1 METKDISNFSYSYPE
16 SQFPISKEELSTY
29 IEFVLKNIHS
39 EKTRAIIA
47 LIEESVKKNIPW
59 FEIDKSN
66 HSDDPAYK
74 HYVLRH
80 KDKVKFNASFG
91 FADSTEVYLSVE
103 NCTSRLSTIKY
114 IFAAYLMNSLGIL
127 AMKVLHTKDDER
139 ILDYDIGIDRFTY
152 DYFMEEINEGTGMVL
167 LSKTVNRLADQI
179 LASVFQ
185 TKLDYHLNLYKC
197 FRIGPDPSITNELRF
212 SVSIPSKVKDQI
224 GFREAYKKEVI
235 IESAFQIFRGNIWVN
250 HLVKK
255 IREKCSDINSM
266 SFFLNDLIDLTWIC
280 IKPIMMCMKSGVTK
294 KGNIRRNAKVEQEFN
309 IIRKEFGYKPLIK
322 RLAIGALSD
331 VLNRPNKEF
340 VFPQYFDYLNQ
351 NQ

>member
-29 IEFVLKNIHS
+29 IEFVLRHVHS
-39 EKTRAIIA
+39 ERTRAIIA
-47 LIEESVKKNIPW
+47 LIEESAKKNIPW
-59 FEIDKSN
+59 FEINKSN
-66 HSDDPAYK
+66 HSDDPEYK
-74 HYVLRH
+74 HYILKH
-80 KDKVKFNASFG
+80 KDKARFNGIFG
-91 FADSTEVYLSVE
+91 FADSTEAYFSVE

-127 AMKVLHTKDDER
+127 AMKALQINDDER
-139 ILDYDIGIDRFTY
+139 IIGYDINIDRFTY
-152 DYFMEEINEGTGMVL
+152 DYFMEEINESTGMVL
-167 LSKTVNRLADQI
+167 LSKTINHLADDI
-179 LASVFQ
+179 LNEVFK

-212 SVSIPSKVKDQI
+212 SVSIPSKSKDQI
-224 GFREAYKKEVI
+224 NFQEAYKKEVN
-235 IESAFQIFRGNIWVN
+235 IESVFQIFRGNIWVN
-250 HLVKK
+250 RLVKK
-255 IREKCSDINSM
+255 IREECNDINSM

-309 IIRKEFGYKPLIK
+309 IIRKEFGYKPFIR

-340 VFPQYFDYLNQ
+340 VFPQYFDYLNH